1 MMENKNAVWG
11 IVVIALVAGFF
22 GGWYYG
28 KVSGVKESEHTVS
41 DLKQSLDVFVPPLP
55 DIVSVIGGK
64 ITAVN
69 GDSFTVEI
77 PSLTDRYP
85 KPGEPQAMET
95 KTIRITSETVL

>member
-1 MMENKNAVWG
+1 
-11 IVVIALVAGFF
+11 
-22 GGWYYG
+22 
-28 KVSGVKESEHTVS
+28 
-41 DLKQSLDVFVPPLP
+41 
-55 DIVSVIGGK
+55 VIGGK

-95 KTIRITSETVL
+95 KTIRITSETVLTEMNFDPKNFKNGIPQQQTISASDLKVGDTISITVSENARVEQNLTATHINRTSGI